1 MLFAKP
7 LFGCVAGM
15 ALALASHSVS
25 ATETAPTQ
33 LPLSFPSSIFTQLA
47 ALDEWHFG
55 LKPPVFCLSG
65 HYFRAERSADV
76 TDQNRSVAKPNRKS
90 RLYLAF
96 LMLARNKK

>member
-25 ATETAPTQ
+25 AMDTAPTQ
-33 LPLSFPSSIFTQLA
+33 LPTSFPSSIFIQLA
-47 ALDEWHFG
+47 TQDDWHFG
-55 LKPPVFCLSG
+55 LKPPIFCFSG
-65 HYFRAERSADV
+65 HYYKSDGSASGQ
-76 TDQNRSVAKPNRKS
+76 DQNKLAAKPNRKS

-96 LMLARNKK
+96 LMLVRNKK

>member
-7 LFGCVAGM
+7 LFGCAAGI
-15 ALALASHSVS
+15 ALALVSYSVS
-25 ATETAPTQ
+25 AKEPAPPR

-47 ALDEWHFG
+47 ALDDWHFG

-65 HYFRAERSADV
+65 HYFRADSSVAVAE
-76 TDQNRSVAKPNRKS
+76 QKRSVAKPNRKS

>member
-15 ALALASHSVS
+15 TLALASHSVS
-25 ATETAPTQ
+25 ALETAPTQ
-33 LPLSFPSSIFTQLA
+33 LPTSFSSSIFTQLA
-47 ALDEWHFG
+47 AQDDWHFG
-55 LKPPVFCLSG
+55 LQPPIFCFSG
-65 HYFRAERSADV
+65 HYFKSDGSVAGQ
-76 TDQNRSVAKPNRKS
+76 DQNKLAAKPNRKS

>member
-25 ATETAPTQ
+25 AMDTAPTH
-33 LPLSFPSSIFTQLA
+33 LPTSLPSSIFTQLA
-47 ALDEWHFG
+47 AQDDWHFG
-55 LKPPVFCLSG
+55 LKSPIFCFSG
-65 HYFRAERSADV
+65 HYFRSV
-76 TDQNRSVAKPNRKS
+76 TSSEQDQNKLAAKPNRKS